1 MTKLYVRNLNL
12 STTEDS
18 LRKKF
23 DLASDGNVEKLR
35 MVRDFA
41 FVHFTSRESAQKALD
56 KLNSKL

>member
-1 MTKLYVRNLNL
+1 MRNLNL